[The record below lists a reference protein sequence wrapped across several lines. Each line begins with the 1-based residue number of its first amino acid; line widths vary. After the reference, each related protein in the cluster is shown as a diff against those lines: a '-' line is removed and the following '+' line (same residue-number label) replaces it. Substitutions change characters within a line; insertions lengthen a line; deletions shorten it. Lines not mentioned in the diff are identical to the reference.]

1 MTRPVFLALLIPLL
15 ACATS
20 RVNAETVHSCT
31 GFIDSLPAH
40 ISTQGVWC
48 LRRNLATNISSG
60 AAILIDTNNVTLD
73 CNEFKIGGLSAG
85 NSTLT
90 SGVFAADRINATVRN
105 CSIRG
110 FLTGI
115 DLRLGSGHLVE
126 HNRLDNNL
134 YAGIFV
140 SGENSLVRGNSVL
153 DTGAAGSGH
162 AVGIRAYGH
171 ISDNVVINVGLPDA
185 EAGLAH
191 SATGIDAHGFGSEV
205 TNNLVQK
212 LFVHGGGV
220 ATGINAAS
228 QYSVISGNRL
238 LAGVAIHGIGIDGL
252 NPDINLCR
260 NNVLLRFS
268 TPLYRCSDEGGNV
281 IR

>member
-90 SGVFAADRINATVRN
+90 SGIQAADRINVTVRN

-110 FLTGI
+110 FFTGI

-171 ISDNVVINVGLPDA
+171 ISDNVVINVGLPGHQRKPSPRGRGDPWNRDRWLESRHQPVQEQCA
-185 EAGLAH
+185 ATFLH
-191 SATGIDAHGFGSEV
+191 SPVSM
-205 TNNLVQK
+205 Q
-212 LFVHGGGV
+212 
-220 ATGINAAS
+220 
-228 QYSVISGNRL
+228 R
-238 LAGVAIHGIGIDGL
+238 
-252 NPDINLCR
+252 
-260 NNVLLRFS
+260 
-268 TPLYRCSDEGGNV
+268 
-281 IR
+281 